1 MPWLNPDSQPKEKV
15 EATLF
20 LCGSRF
26 TLILMRF
33 FSMLEMAS
41 DDSRGELMQ
50 ETEVLCQ
57 EIQELYTQGR
67 LVSLAL

>member
-1 MPWLNPDSQPKEKV
+1 
-15 EATLF
+15 
-20 LCGSRF
+20 
-26 TLILMRF
+26 
-33 FSMLEMAS
+33 MLEMAS